1 MALSPPSITL
11 KYPNGGPIVGI
22 VYGEFDEGA
31 DIYNVRQAQ
40 TPNQAY
46 PLSGGAS
53 DAAITSVTLSV
64 YDLQSS
70 DPATAIY
77 TSGSLT
83 VSDVFKAALTVDGYW
98 DGDTTGYNMF
108 HRVVNALFETV
119 GGHTYRF
126 EYKVVTP
133 NFGDLYFVF
142 EKLCRPMMRV

>member
-1 MALSPPSITL
+1 MPYKPSDPIL
-11 KYPNGGPIVGI
+11 KYPSGGPIVGV

-46 PLSGGAS
+46 LLSGGAS

-64 YDLQSS
+64 YDLQST

-77 TSGSLT
+77 TSGAMT
-83 VSDVFKAALTVDGYW
+83 TSDVFKAALTLDGYW
-98 DGDTTGYNMF
+98 EQDSTGYNLF
-108 HRVVNALFETV
+108 HRFTNALFETV

-133 NFGDLYFVF
+133 NFGDLYFTF
-142 EKLCRPMMRV
+142 EKFCRPMMRV

>member
-1 MALSPPSITL
+1 MPILPPSEVL
-11 KYPNGGPIVGI
+11 KYPTGGPIVGI

-31 DIYNVRQAQ
+31 DIYNVSQAQ

-53 DAAITSVTLSV
+53 DAAITSVTLNI

-70 DPATAIY
+70 DPSTAIY

-83 VSDVFKAALTVDGYW
+83 VSTVFKAALTLDGYW
-98 DGDTTGYNMF
+98 DQDTVGYNLF
-108 HRVVNALFETV
+108 NRVVASTFEAV

-133 NFGDLYFVF
+133 NFGDLYFKF
-142 EKLCRPMMRV
+142 EKFCRPMIRA